1 MDNISDKGKTSS
13 VRAEENLRRRGR
25 VCRLL
30 SSWVLPGWAEI
41 PRTRFARRSHLG
53 TTSLQVLW
61 PRASSTLKHTL
72 NFQHIYTTIEV
83 SVAVCMLKIKY
94 MLKLAWDQR
103 SQRFVGPVLAGAW
116 VTRSCNLARAFPEF
130 RIGPK
135 EFLFPGLEGL
145 QGSKLKVFWIFIV
158 F

>member
-13 VRAEENLRRRGR
+13 MCAEENLRQGGR
-25 VCRLL
+25 VCWLL

-41 PRTRFARRSHLG
+41 PWTRFVRRSDLG

-83 SVAVCMLKIKY
+83 FVAVCMLKIKY

-103 SQRFVGPVLAGAW
+103 SRCFVGPVLAGAW
-116 VTRSCNLARAFPEF
+116 VTRSCNLARAFHEF
-130 RIGPK
+130 EIGPK

-145 QGSKLKVFWIFIV
+145 QGNKLKGFLTF
-158 F
+158 